1 MFDINVYL
9 IQLREEQIK
18 KLEMLTG
25 KTEKSADNDV
35 PTNASYSSAS
45 SYVNN
50 NTGTKSP
57 IFTNSET
64 SFKMPIEYL
73 EDKQELNENILN
85 DLELVES
92 KDPSGNSMYAHIFK
106 PDSVFAKRFLKIHNY
121 FINLM

>member
-1 MFDINVYL
+1 MFDINGYL

-85 DLELVES
+85 DLDLS
-92 KDPSGNSMYAHIFK
+92 C
-106 PDSVFAKRFLKIHNY
+106 RF
-121 FINLM
+121 